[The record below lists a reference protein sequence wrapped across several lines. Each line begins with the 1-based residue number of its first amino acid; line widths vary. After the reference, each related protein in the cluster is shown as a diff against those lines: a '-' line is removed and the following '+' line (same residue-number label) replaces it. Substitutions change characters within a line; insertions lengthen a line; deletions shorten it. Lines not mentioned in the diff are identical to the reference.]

1 MDREQAN
8 KLIAELDRQA
18 HDIAE
23 TLSSTTDDAE
33 CEMLTNEFIAIAVE
47 TNRLLRIIGTP
58 ESEMYNL

>member
-1 MDREQAN
+1 MDREQTH

-47 TNRLLRIIGTP
+47 TNRLLRIIGAP